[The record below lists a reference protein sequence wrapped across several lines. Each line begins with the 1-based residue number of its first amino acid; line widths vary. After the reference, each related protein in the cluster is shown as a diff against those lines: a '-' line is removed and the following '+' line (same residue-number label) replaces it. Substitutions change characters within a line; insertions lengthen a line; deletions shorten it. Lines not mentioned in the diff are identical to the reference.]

1 MYGGESMKRITALI
15 IALILCFGFTITL
28 AERKT
33 VEKDEFYIGAMRVV
47 RCREYVTLRE
57 GPYKTAKELA
67 KVPLGAIVLY
77 ASKNERKYAY
87 SPYKKQVHKYIKC
100 EYEGQEGYILKQY
113 LEKAPEYEPVETK
126 VENRKM
132 SREEL
137 LGDGEKVL
145 EWEEFNI
152 SVLAAREITNDDKK
166 APWETMRVGCYID
179 DGNGPDPVWGYI
191 ESVQQTGQ
199 DTKLKAFMGGTE
211 DDPYV
216 FVYDA
221 EYGLTMLDLM
231 DGMEVWTLPNTVCPL
246 GDAAVYAIGEETG
259 ILYVTGTEG
268 PDPVAISAE
277 GNVLWRSEI
286 DDPEVYGPTEIKLEQ
301 YQIEVFYKSGKTV
314 YLEYSGQV
322 IGIDDTD

>member
-1 MYGGESMKRITALI
+1 MKRIIALVI
-15 IALILCFGFTITL
+15 VLILCFSFYPIH

-33 VEKDEFYIGAMRVV
+33 VEKDQYYLGAMRVV

-57 GPYKTAKELA
+57 APYKTSKELA

-87 SPYKKQVHKYIKC
+87 TPYKKQAHMFIKC
-100 EYEGQEGYILKQY
+100 EYEGQEGYILKQF
-113 LEKAPEYEPVETK
+113 LEKAPEYEPVESK

-132 SREEL
+132 TQEEL
-137 LGDGEKVL
+137 IGNGQKVL

-152 SVLAAREITNDDKK
+152 SVLGAHELSDDPQQ
-166 APWETMRVGCYID
+166 PWEMIRVGCYID
-179 DGNGPDPVWGYI
+179 DGDGPEPVWGYI

-199 DTKLKAFMGGTE
+199 KDNLKAFMGGTE

-231 DGMEVWTLPNTVCPL
+231 DGMEVWTLPKTVCPL
-246 GDAAVYAIGEETG
+246 GDAAVYAIGENTG
-259 ILYVTGTEG
+259 ILYVTGSDG
-268 PDPVAISAE
+268 PDPVAISSE

-286 DDPEVYGPTEIKLEQ
+286 DDPEVYGPKEIRLEQ
-301 YQIEVFYKSGKTV
+301 YQIVILYESGKTV
-314 YLEYSGQV
+314 SLEYNGQL
-322 IGIDDTD
+322 IGIEDTV